1 MFRFLFKENGVL
13 FMAYGKC
20 QNLICL
26 LNNKTHNEQLTSIE
40 NMAAGSLAAG
50 FASLVL
56 CPTELVKCRIQT
68 MNEMSLNKDI
78 QVRKRM

>member
-13 FMAYGKC
+13 FLAYGQC
-20 QNLICL
+20 QNLICS

-50 FASLVL
+50 FSSLAL

-68 MNEMSLNKDI
+68 MNEMTMNKDI